1 MSLQGPHGNGFSRF
15 FAGGDPEDPP
25 TIYAAGS
32 YWPPKRFERY
42 LVDHFGIF
50 NWLFSNPPEADY
62 NRNDESTNV
71 LLSYPTLKGGVIQAT
86 RFAGGR

>member
-1 MSLQGPHGNGFSRF
+1 MSLQGPHGKGFSRF
-15 FAGGDPEDPP
+15 FAGGDPEDHP

-42 LVDHFGIF
+42 LVDHFEIF
-50 NWLFSNPPEADY
+50 NWLFSNPPEADC
-62 NRNDESTNV
+62 NR
-71 LLSYPTLKGGVIQAT
+71 IQAT